1 MLGAWMVGY
10 CHAGWGVTEPCD
22 RILRSNI
29 VTHVTLVVNVTAAGL
44 SAFFGGPLLPI
55 PSHTSKDADTQE
67 CSSLSWAKSNIF
79 KISGILTGCRICLS
93 QPSIVHWLSS
103 SIFPYWLVV
112 CPAVVT
118 PVQISLLVAPHPQ
131 THTFSESL

>member
-1 MLGAWMVGY
+1 MSAGVGAWMVGY

-67 CSSLSWAKSNIF
+67 CSLLSRAKSNIF
-79 KISGILTGCRICLS
+79 STAGA
-93 QPSIVHWLSS
+93 
-103 SIFPYWLVV
+103 LVV
-112 CPAVVT
+112 ITV
-118 PVQISLLVAPHPQ
+118 
-131 THTFSESL
+131 

>member
-10 CHAGWGVTEPCD
+10 WHAGWGVTEPCD
-22 RILRSNI
+22 RILCSNI

-67 CSSLSWAKSNIF
+67 CSLLSRAKSNIF
-79 KISGILTGCRICLS
+79 STAGA
-93 QPSIVHWLSS
+93 
-103 SIFPYWLVV
+103 LVV
-112 CPAVVT
+112 ITV
-118 PVQISLLVAPHPQ
+118 
-131 THTFSESL
+131 

>member
-1 MLGAWMVGY
+1 MVGY

-67 CSSLSWAKSNIF
+67 CSLLSRAKSNIF
-79 KISGILTGCRICLS
+79 KITGILTGCRKAEYTQSLWFETSICLYKPSKVS
-93 QPSIVHWLSS
+93 Q
-103 SIFPYWLVV
+103 
-112 CPAVVT
+112 
-118 PVQISLLVAPHPQ
+118 
-131 THTFSESL
+131 